1 MALHSKPKHHGAPAV
16 VTPDRSVSSHNASN
30 HPGSAMVPPPEPGRT
45 GSRAKNGLPITRMD
59 LENHVREQQAAL
71 VKQIN
76 ATIKQ
81 EINKAVGSGLRKTLQ
96 EAISKAV
103 NGPETR
109 KEIIDLVKEETK
121 ADEGRGSMLTDEALE
136 EKVNEAVKKATSA
149 IQVTP
154 GPPES
159 ATKLARGLFSSIAEM
174 KTDRGSKTVQHCIT
188 R

>member
-30 HPGSAMVPPPEPGRT
+30 HPGFTMAPQPESGRPGGRKTGGVPV
-45 GSRAKNGLPITRMD
+45 TRLD
-59 LENHVREQQAAL
+59 LENHVREQQTQL

-76 ATIKQ
+76 NTIRQ
-81 EINKAVGSGLRKTLQ
+81 EINKAIGKSLQ

-121 ADEGRGSMLTDEALE
+121 ADEGRGSALTDEALE
-136 EKVNEAVKKATSA
+136 EKVNEAVKKATSS

-154 GPPES
+154 RPPES

-174 KTDRGSKTVQHCIT
+174 KTERGGKTVQHCIT